1 MLSSFLIKVFVP
13 NPKQPDDP
21 SCRLA
26 YGMLCG
32 LVTLVINL
40 LLFGLKLVIGIIS
53 GSIAIAAD
61 AINNLSDAGSAMITV
76 VGFKLAAKHADA
88 EHPFGHGRM
97 EYVAGLLIAVIIVAV
112 GGNFL
117 KESIVRIIRPQ
128 PVEMPHSL
136 AYLYGATVL
145 VKLWLMFFTRRVSR
159 AIQSAALGA
168 VAFDC
173 LSDILTT
180 GIVLI
185 SVAVARYSTL
195 PIDGCAG
202 TVVAIIVIAGGINSL
217 RNIINPLLGERPDP
231 ALVDEL
237 RRRLLACP
245 GIHGIHD
252 VIVHNYGPG
261 TYFATAHAEVDR
273 DGDLVTMHNILEAAE
288 LEIARTMPVRV
299 ILHCD
304 PYATAD
310 PQTRLWRQRCEDAVH
325 DIDRHLVIYDL
336 SLEPAGD
343 VTSGSTA
350 VTVNASDS
358 TAAPSDAASAGTGS
372 ATFPTAAGSTAAA
385 NSGGTAAT
393 ADVSNAASISAAADS
408 TVSVPAGTPILH
420 FHLLIPR
427 NYPLSQDAI
436 RTKVT
441 RALQKYDPKLHVHID
456 FMSSFV

>member
-1 MLSSFLIKVFVP
+1 MLSSFLIKAFVP

-32 LVTLVINL
+32 LVTLAVNF

-53 GSIAIAAD
+53 GSIAVAAD

-97 EYVAGLLIAVIIVAV
+97 EYVTGLVIAIIIIAV

-117 KESIVRIIRPQ
+117 KESVVRIFRPQ
-128 PVEMPHSL
+128 SVDMPHAL

-145 VKLWLMFFTRRVSR
+145 AKFWLMFFTRRISR
-159 AIQSAALGA
+159 AINSAALSA

-180 GIVLI
+180 GIVLL
-185 SVAVARYSTL
+185 SVVAGHYTTL

-202 TVVAIIVIAGGINSL
+202 AVVAIIVIVGGINSL

-231 ALVDEL
+231 ALVEEL
-237 RRRLLACP
+237 RQRLLACP
-245 GIHGIHD
+245 GIRGVHD

-273 DGDLVTMHNILEAAE
+273 DGDLVAMHNILEAAE
-288 LEIARTMPVRV
+288 VEIARTMPVRV

-304 PYATAD
+304 PYATAE
-310 PQTRLWRQRCEDAVH
+310 PQTRLWRQRCETAVR
-325 DIDRHLVIYDL
+325 DIDRQLVIYDL
-336 SLEPAGD
+336 NLD
-343 VTSGSTA
+343 VTTP
-350 VTVNASDS
+350 T
-358 TAAPSDAASAGTGS
+358 DADNE
-372 ATFPTAAGSTAAA
+372 AAA
-385 NSGGTAAT
+385 TDAP
-393 ADVSNAASISAAADS
+393 V
-408 TVSVPAGTPILH
+408 LH
-420 FHLLIPR
+420 FHLLVPR

-436 RTKVT
+436 RAKLTQ
-441 RALQKYDPKLHVHID
+441 ALKEHDPKLHVHID

>member
-13 NPKQPDDP
+13 NSKQPDDP

-32 LVTLVINL
+32 LVTLAVNL

-97 EYVAGLLIAVIIVAV
+97 EYVTGLVIAVIIIAV

-117 KESIVRIIRPQ
+117 KESVVRIVRPQ
-128 PVEMPHSL
+128 PVDMPHTL

-145 VKLWLMFFTRRVSR
+145 AKLWLMFFTRRISR
-159 AIQSAALGA
+159 AINSAALGA

-180 GIVLI
+180 GIVLL
-185 SVAVARYSTL
+185 SVVAGHYTTL

-202 TVVAIIVIAGGINSL
+202 AVVAIIVVVGGINSL
-217 RNIINPLLGERPDP
+217 RSIVNPLLGERPDP

-237 RRRLLACP
+237 RQRLLACP
-245 GIHGIHD
+245 GIRGVHD

-273 DGDLVTMHNILEAAE
+273 DGDLVAMHNILEAAE
-288 LEIARTMPVRV
+288 VEIARTMPVRV

-310 PQTRLWRQRCEDAVH
+310 PQTRLWRQRCEAAVR
-325 DIDRHLVIYDL
+325 DIDRQFVIYDL
-336 SLEPAGD
+336 SLD
-343 VTSGSTA
+343 V
-350 VTVNASDS
+350 
-358 TAAPSDAASAGTGS
+358 AAPTDADNEASAD
-372 ATFPTAAGSTAAA
+372 ADHEAAA
-385 NSGGTAAT
+385 VDAP
-393 ADVSNAASISAAADS
+393 V
-408 TVSVPAGTPILH
+408 LH
-420 FHLLIPR
+420 FHLLVPR

-436 RTKVT
+436 RAKITQ
-441 RALQKYDPKLHVHID
+441 ALKEHDPQLHVHID

>member
-1 MLSSFLIKVFVP
+1 MLSSFLIKAFVP

-21 SCRLA
+21 SSRLA

-76 VGFKLAAKHADA
+76 VGFKLAAKRADA

-97 EYVAGLLIAVIIVAV
+97 EYVAGLLIAVIIIAV

-128 PVEMPHSL
+128 PVDMPHTL

-159 AIQSAALGA
+159 AINSAALGA

-180 GIVLI
+180 GIVLF
-185 SVAVARYSTL
+185 SVVAARYTTL

-202 TVVAIIVIAGGINSL
+202 AVVAIIVIAGGINSL

-245 GIHGIHD
+245 GIRGVHD

-310 PQTRLWRQRCEDAVH
+310 PQTRLWRQRCETVVH

-343 VTSGSTA
+343 ANDRAVSATDGDTTHADSVTS
-350 VTVNASDS
+350 S
-358 TAAPSDAASAGTGS
+358 TAANSAAASS
-372 ATFPTAAGSTAAA
+372 VTAAGA
-385 NSGGTAAT
+385 GAT
-393 ADVSNAASISAAADS
+393 TNA
-408 TVSVPAGTPILH
+408 VPVPATTDSAVSIPTGTPILH

-427 NYPLSQDAI
+427 NYPFSQDAI
-436 RTKVT
+436 RAKVT
-441 RALQKYDPKLHVHID
+441 QALQKHDPKLHVHID